1 MRLELTDI
9 DAYYG
14 QSHIL
19 QGVSLRVA
27 EGEVVALVGR
37 NGACKTTTMRSIT
50 GLTVHQ
56 NLTAVPRP

>member
-19 QGVSLRVA
+19 HGVQERGA
-27 EGEVVALVGR
+27 ARRRRPRRTGDVV
-37 NGACKTTTMRSIT
+37 
-50 GLTVHQ
+50 
-56 NLTAVPRP
+56 TAVPRP